1 MSYHDDYIYS
11 IGWTNPRVSHADS
24 VSQQPQSTHDVRI
37 TQETR
42 LINVQGLLEEVKTYL
57 RQQIDNKEAQ
67 TLLQKIERKL

>member
-24 VSQQPQSTHDVRI
+24 LNQQPQSTHDVRI

-42 LINVQGLLEEVKTYL
+42 LIKTEWLLEEVKTYL
-57 RQQIDNKEAQ
+57 RQQIDNQEAQ
-67 TLLQKIERKL
+67 TLLQKIEGEL